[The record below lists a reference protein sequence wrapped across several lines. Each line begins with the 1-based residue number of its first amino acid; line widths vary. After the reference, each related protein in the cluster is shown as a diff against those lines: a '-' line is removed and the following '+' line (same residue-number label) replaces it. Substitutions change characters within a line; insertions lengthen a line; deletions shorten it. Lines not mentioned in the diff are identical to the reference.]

1 MGSFACRCTDSAA
14 AALIFL
20 VAILDCVLTV
30 ALLSMPCFPPRSGK
44 EVVIR
49 KGKNNSGAILI
60 GRMPIMLRSD
70 RCAAHAVVLVQGWLA
85 QWALAALSSGTYL
98 AVR

>member
-1 MGSFACRCTDSAA
+1 M
-14 AALIFL
+14 
-20 VAILDCVLTV
+20 
-30 ALLSMPCFPPRSGK
+30 
-44 EVVIR
+44 IR

-70 RCAAHAVVLVQGWLA
+70 RCAAHAVVLVQGWLT